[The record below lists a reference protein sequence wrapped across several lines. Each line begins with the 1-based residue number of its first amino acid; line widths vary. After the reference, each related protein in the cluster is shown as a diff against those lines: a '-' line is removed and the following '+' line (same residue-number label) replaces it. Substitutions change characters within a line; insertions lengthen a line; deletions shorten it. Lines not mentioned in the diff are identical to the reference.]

1 MVILLIVG
9 LSIVCVWIWS
19 MLFMLAIIEGGHRVR
34 GHGYDRKLYLRSM
47 DENHNIEDS
56 IKKEVKE
63 TARTSRNQGLH
74 ISESV

>member
-34 GHGYDRKLYLRSM
+34 GHGYEQKLYSRSI
-47 DENHNIEDS
+47 ENTHNSEDLV
-56 IKKEVKE
+56 KKELKKV
-63 TARTSRNQGLH
+63 ARISRNQSLP
-74 ISESV
+74 IS